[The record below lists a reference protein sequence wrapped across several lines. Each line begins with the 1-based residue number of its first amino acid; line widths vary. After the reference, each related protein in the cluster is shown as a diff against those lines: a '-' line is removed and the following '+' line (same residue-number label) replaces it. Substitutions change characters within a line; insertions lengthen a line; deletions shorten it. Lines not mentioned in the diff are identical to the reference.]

1 MLLNQSI
8 VLIQISGALITYV
21 KTNILFTLALQND
34 DLYWH
39 DTFHTHIG
47 EDWALVSNTD
57 TKTNKNQYFIH
68 LSIAKQ

>member
-47 EDWALVSNTD
+47 ED
-57 TKTNKNQYFIH
+57 
-68 LSIAKQ
+68 